1 MRLINLNWK
10 NLTKKVENL
19 EEDKSKLKKE
29 IGDLKVDNG
38 RRWII
43 FESLNKTFIEQEK
56 LKNCIIKDRDE
67 QKKKN
72 ENFEKID
79 RELSEKFKLFENQI
93 IGIQNRDNY
102 KSIFYILLIFSGN
115 NFKDIISSI

>member
-1 MRLINLNWK
+1 MI
-10 NLTKKVENL
+10 
-19 EEDKSKLKKE
+19 
-29 IGDLKVDNG
+29 
-38 RRWII
+38 
-43 FESLNKTFIEQEK
+43 ESLNKAFIEQEK

-93 IGIQNRDNY
+93 IGIQNRENY
-102 KSIFYILLIFSGN
+102 KSIIYILLIFSGN

>member
-1 MRLINLNWK
+1 M
-10 NLTKKVENL
+10 

-38 RRWII
+38 RLGII
-43 FESLNKTFIEQEK
+43 FESLNKAFIEQEK
-56 LKNCIIKDRDE
+56 LKNSIIKDRDE

-79 RELSEKFKLFENQI
+79 RELGEKFKLFENQI
-93 IGIQNRDNY
+93 IRIQNRDNY
-102 KSIFYILLIFSGN
+102 KSIIYILLIFSGN

>member
-1 MRLINLNWK
+1 M
-10 NLTKKVENL
+10 

-38 RRWII
+38 RLWII
-43 FESLNKTFIEQEK
+43 FESLNKAFIEQEK
-56 LKNCIIKDRDE
+56 LKNSIIKDRDE

-93 IGIQNRDNY
+93 IGIQNRENY
-102 KSIFYILLIFSGN
+102 KSIIYILLIFSGN
-115 NFKDIISSI
+115 NCKDIISSV

>member
-10 NLTKKVENL
+10 NLSKKVENL

-38 RRWII
+38 RLWII
-43 FESLNKTFIEQEK
+43 FESLNKAFIEQEK
-56 LKNCIIKDRDE
+56 LKNSIIKDRDE

-72 ENFEKID
+72 ENLK
-79 RELSEKFKLFENQI
+79 K
-93 IGIQNRDNY
+93 
-102 KSIFYILLIFSGN
+102 
-115 NFKDIISSI
+115 

>member
-10 NLTKKVENL
+10 NLSKKVENL

-93 IGIQNRDNY
+93 IGIQNRENY
-102 KSIFYILLIFSGN
+102 KSIIYILLIFSGN
-115 NFKDIISSI
+115 NCKDIISSV